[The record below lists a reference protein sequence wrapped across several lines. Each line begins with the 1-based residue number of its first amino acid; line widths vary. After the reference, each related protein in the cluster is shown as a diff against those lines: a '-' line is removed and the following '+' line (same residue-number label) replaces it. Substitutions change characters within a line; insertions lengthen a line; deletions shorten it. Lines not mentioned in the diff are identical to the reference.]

1 MNTADMK
8 RERLFCAVAIGM
20 VTLCYAVERLLEVF
34 SDVDGSTACALAG
47 IFTVVTA
54 VIIAVCARS
63 RNAFYGMLVALVGYK
78 MMPPTIPAL
87 NTLATGSSILYY
99 IAQNASIALFIVVLI
114 KLYKEQK
121 ENKISLIPALACA
134 LVVPFFVQMGNTVGG
149 YLMMYMNQN
158 MLYLYFS
165 QFAFYSLA
173 MLIIFV
179 VAVKSD
185 YNSFRFVACYEF
197 IALTINI
204 LRKLGVIG
212 VYAVKG
218 THISKSFYC
227 WIAIYVFFVALYAIT
242 LQKQKK
248 GKSINE

>member
-1 MNTADMK
+1 MK
-8 RERLFCAVAIGM
+8 RERFFCAVAIGL

-34 SDVDGSTACALAG
+34 SNVDGATACALAG

-87 NTLATGSSILYY
+87 NSLATGSSILYY

-121 ENKISLIPALACA
+121 ENKISLISALACA
-134 LVVPFFVQMGNTVGG
+134 LVVPFFAEIGNTVGG

-158 MLYLYFS
+158 MLYLYLS

-173 MLIIFV
+173 VLAVFV
-179 VAVKSD
+179 IAYKSG

-204 LRKLGVIG
+204 LRKLGVVG

-227 WIAIYVFFVALYAIT
+227 WIAIYIFFIAVFAIAL
-242 LQKQKK
+242 QRKK
-248 GKSINE
+248 RGCLTNE

>member
-1 MNTADMK
+1 MITAEMK
-8 RERLFCAVAIGM
+8 RERFFCAVAIGL

-34 SDVDGSTACALAG
+34 SNVDGSTASALAG

-87 NTLATGSSILYY
+87 NSLATLSSILYY

-134 LVVPFFVQMGNTVGG
+134 LVVPFFAEIGNTVGR

-158 MLYLYFS
+158 MLYLYLS

-173 MLIIFV
+173 VLAVFV
-179 VAVKSD
+179 IAYKSN
-185 YNSFRFVACYEF
+185 YSSFRFVACYEF

-204 LRKLGVIG
+204 LRKLGVVG

-227 WIAIYVFFVALYAIT
+227 WIAIYIFFIAVFAIAL
-242 LQKQKK
+242 QRKK
-248 GKSINE
+248 RGCLTNE